1 MIIFDGEP
9 IEFDFFMDEETRSRR
24 IGVLVMEKRLAP
36 ALTQAFFR
44 VRQNADMFHK
54 QRIEAKKELTVEQR
68 SEEINMLNK
77 QMREIK
83 WSSLNLIRS
92 FIAQEFIQNFFQYWA
107 KGPLPIMFFNSP
119 FIDDHKT
126 SINHFFDK
134 LQEVDIPAL
143 KQRKHTQSVF
153 FLDSFNTP
161 AGYKFEEDI
170 RKRNN
175 LSRCY
180 RLDSR
185 AHDLIQLT
193 DILLGITVYEAEKKH
208 TSSRAKLDL
217 FRRFSELRTRYS
229 QKKKDQSWDPIYI
242 L

>member
-1 MIIFDGEP
+1 MINFDGER

-36 ALTQAFFR
+36 ALTQALFR
-44 VRQNADMFHK
+44 VRQNADIYHK
-54 QRIEAKKELTVEQR
+54 GRIQQNTTLSATQKKEEVKSLT
-68 SEEINMLNK
+68 K

-92 FIAQEFIQNFFQYWA
+92 FIAQEFLSHFFQYWA

-134 LQEVDIPAL
+134 LAELDLPAL
-143 KQRKHTQSVF
+143 KNRQNTQSVF

-161 AGYKFEEDI
+161 GGYTFEQDI
-170 RKRNN
+170 RRRNN

-185 AHDLIQLT
+185 VHDLIQLA
-193 DILLGITVYEAEKKH
+193 DILLGVTVYEIEKKH
-208 TSSRAKLDL
+208 TSNKPKLNL
-217 FRRFSELRTRYS
+217 VRHF
-229 QKKKDQSWDPIYI
+229 KKQREYFLSKRKDQTWDPLYI
-242 L
+242 F

>member
-1 MIIFDGEP
+1 MITFDGEP

-54 QRIEAKKELTVEQR
+54 QRIETKKGLTVQQR

-92 FIAQEFIQNFFQYWA
+92 FIAQEFIQQFFQYWS
-107 KGPLPIMFFNSP
+107 KGPLPIMFFNAP
-119 FIDDHKT
+119 FIDDHQT
-126 SINHFFDK
+126 SINNFFDK
-134 LQEVDIPAL
+134 LDELDLGAL
-143 KQRKHTQSVF
+143 KQRQHTQSVF

-185 AHDLIQLT
+185 VHDLIQLA
-193 DILLGITVYEAEKKH
+193 DLLLGLTVYELEKKH
-208 TSSRAKLDL
+208 LKSRPKLDL
-217 FRRFSELRTRYS
+217 VKRFRELRTKYA
-229 QKKKDQSWDPIYI
+229 QKKKDQDWDPIYI